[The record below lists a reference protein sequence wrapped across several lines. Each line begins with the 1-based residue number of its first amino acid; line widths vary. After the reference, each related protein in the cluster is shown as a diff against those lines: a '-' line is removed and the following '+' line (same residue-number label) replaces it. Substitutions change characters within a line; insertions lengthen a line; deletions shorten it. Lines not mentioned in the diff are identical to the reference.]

1 MSKAAAAS
9 APVPII
15 IPGRMTIRDGEL
27 MINGRGQVPTIVR
40 GIDLSLQ
47 EFSVDHPFPFHASF
61 EYPGLKTVS
70 LRGEIDYQ
78 ETKSL
83 VHLKKNRLTIHNLDL
98 PLQGTVSNLATTP
111 RFNLNLTG
119 DNVDAKPIFQILSV
133 FGLAPRDTEVS
144 GPMGLSIDLSGPAN
158 NLTTQVRGM
167 FKDVKVHGKR
177 ALKGTLTGEV
187 LIRLPLGGGAVTRRL
202 DGSGKLTARDGE
214 LTNVDLIEKIQ
225 RVTGMIGLS
234 KEQRRE
240 ATTFQR
246 MEANFILG
254 GGYAEFTRLYL
265 VNPQLEV
272 TGDGTMTLE
281 QPTLDM
287 VVSTVLSPQA
297 SVRAG
302 RGRTATFLKDD
313 RGRVVVPLKVTGPV
327 EKPSVNLNVGKL
339 SETAIP
345 RSVEKGFGSFIQQ
358 LFRNR

>member
-187 LIRLPLGGGAVTRRL
+187 LIRLPLGVGAVTRRL